1 MVSYGYAGSE
11 LRRRWSRTVVTALGL
26 AAGVGLVMG
35 IIGVSDGL
43 TRAQTDVLSPLSSVG
58 TDIIV
63 TRTVGAVAAGT
74 GAATATATPSP
85 ADTAPGGGGGG
96 AFFAPGGG
104 AGGLAA
110 TQLTQLNGQDQA
122 ALLNANS
129 SVLTDLSKLG
139 PAGTKFTHD
148 FFVPGT
154 LITFP
159 QPAVATVA
167 SVAGV
172 QSAVPGLSLQAV
184 HETGTVP
191 QITDTVQTGGQ
202 TITSVQQ
209 PAPLTSAERLAVFTC
224 LQSSGGFT
232 RGGSPPSPGASPG
245 PNPGGGGLDEGR
257 FGSAIQKCLPARLQQ
272 YVAQVVVPAQTI
284 NRIINPPATDTQ
296 TKTYTVGGVNPADPT
311 TGLVTAAQVTSGSW
325 FTTSPAN
332 QVLVNTAYASSNGI
346 TAGQTLTINGTTFTV
361 IGLVSPTLTGNIS
374 DIYFD
379 LTTLQSM
386 STNPSRVN
394 EILVK
399 VSSSSSVDGVA
410 AAIHRSIPGA
420 QVLTAKSLANQV
432 SGSLADAHTLAS
444 SLGVAL
450 AVIILLAAF
459 LLAALLTTSSVSKRV
474 HEIGTLRAIGWR
486 RGRVV
491 RQIVAETVGIGV
503 LGAIAGVLI
512 GFGVA
517 AAVNHL
523 GPTLSS
529 TTTGAAVGAS
539 SVAGIFHQ
547 SSTVSANQ
555 SIHLQTVITWQTVL
569 LGVAFALLGG
579 LLAGI
584 VGGWRASRLAPADA
598 LRHLG

>member
-43 TRAQTDVLSPLSSVG
+43 TKAQSDVLSPLSSVG

-63 TRTVGAVAAGT
+63 TRTVGAVAT
-74 GAATATATPSP
+74 SGAATPAATPTA
-85 ADTAPGGGGGG
+85 ADNGAAGGG

-104 AGGLAA
+104 GGVGAA
-110 TQLTQLNGQDQA
+110 ATTQLTQLNAQDQA

-159 QPAVATVA
+159 QPALATVA
-167 SVAGV
+167 SVPGV

-209 PAPLTSAERLAVFTC
+209 PAPLNAAERQQVFSC
-224 LQSSGGFT
+224 LQANGGFSSG
-232 RGGSPPSPGASPG
+232 RPSASPGASPG
-245 PNPGGGGLDEGR
+245 PNPGGGGPDPGR
-257 FGSAIQKCLPARLQQ
+257 FGSAFQKCLPQRLQQ

-296 TKTYTVGGVNPADPT
+296 TKTYTVGGVNPSQPT

-325 FTTSPAN
+325 FTANPAN

-361 IGLVSPTLTGNIS
+361 VGLVSPTLTGNIS

-399 VSSSSSVDGVA
+399 VSSSDSVDSVA
-410 AAIHRSIPGA
+410 AAIHQKIPGA

-432 SGSLADAHTLAS
+432 SGSLADAHSLAS

-450 AVIILLAAF
+450 AIIILLAAF

-503 LGAIAGVLI
+503 IGAIAGVLI

-517 AAVNHL
+517 AAVNHF

-539 SVAGIFHQ
+539 SVASIFHQ

-555 SIHLQTVITWQTVL
+555 SIHLQTLITWQTVL

-579 LLAGI
+579 LLAGM
-584 VGGWRASRLAPADA
+584 VGGWRASRLAPATA